1 MQKKRPR
8 GGAALRARLQHSVT
22 SAVTQDSAL
31 PNMHRLPALTDG
43 WKGNKRDRAR
53 LAHSRPR
60 TPDAKSRTDVSR
72 RFWYSG
78 SQSPQIRRL

>member
-1 MQKKRPR
+1 MPR
-8 GGAALRARLQHSVT
+8 QQHSVT

-43 WKGNKRDRAR
+43 WKGNSAIAHV
-53 LAHSRPR
+53 AHSRPR